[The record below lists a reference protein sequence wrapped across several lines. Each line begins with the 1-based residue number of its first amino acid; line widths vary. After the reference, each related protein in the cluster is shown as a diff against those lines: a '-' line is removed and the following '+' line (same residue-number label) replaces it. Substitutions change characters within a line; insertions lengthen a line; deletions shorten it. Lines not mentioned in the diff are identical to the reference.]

1 MKNKYMLTAM
11 TWSTPYPHAV
21 RNNKHQFHEQRSYAW
36 TMLIKKRLEWCF
48 IPKIPRTVQTLW
60 LHEERTPRAFHKD
73 SLEILCMRYNL
84 IWIAVD
90 LMKDDEY

>member
-1 MKNKYMLTAM
+1 MIHPLSACGTKQQ
-11 TWSTPYPHAV
+11 TPISWT
-21 RNNKHQFHEQRSYAW
+21 KELCL

>member
-1 MKNKYMLTAM
+1 MLNHAHKKTVGMVFYTKNPTHSAN
-11 TWSTPYPHAV
+11 P
-21 RNNKHQFHEQRSYAW
+21 
-36 TMLIKKRLEWCF
+36 
-48 IPKIPRTVQTLW
+48 W